1 MGKSVIE
8 RNVAADETAFEEL
21 QKLGWMTTPVA
32 VVNGQ
37 IVVGFDAKRLD
48 ELLA

>member
-1 MGKSVIE
+1 MSFVE
-8 RNVAADETAFEEL
+8 RNVAVDETALEEL
-21 QKLGWMTTPVA
+21 QKLGWMTTPVT